1 MNIIAWLRT
10 PIATLI
16 VLCAALLA
24 QLPHA
29 ADVFRMIVVG
39 EGWLAILHGYAYAV
53 ALELAVLLFVV
64 QRRNFESYVF
74 AGVSVLVNLS
84 YYSLHGI
91 NLFSPQALPAWL
103 VSIAL
108 PAAIARYSHLL
119 VESPQSA
126 PAADAEPAQTDTQPD
141 TATAQAAD
149 AEPAQTDT
157 QPDTATAQAADAEP
171 AQTAPQPKPQAAPQQ
186 RSTPARKRKPAKLEP
201 SQRQAQ
207 IAEQQLTTAA
217 QVQAQFG
224 VCLRTAQKDLAAVRE
239 GLLTQNGVQHA

>member
-149 AEPAQTDT
+149 AEPAQT
-157 QPDTATAQAADAEP
+157 
-171 AQTAPQPKPQAAPQQ
+171 APQPKPQAAPQQ